1 MANMSYCRFRNTMM
15 DLDDCL
21 EALEYREE
29 LSKDEFDACK
39 RMFKKFIGFCLDEG
53 IVEQDGEIDDRM
65 GEFFD
70 SLNRE

>member
-21 EALEYREE
+21 EALEYKEE

-39 RMFKKFIGFCLDEG
+39 RMFEKFIDFCICEG
-53 IVEQDGEIDDRM
+53 IIEQDGEIDDRLDDFLD
-65 GEFFD
+65 G
-70 SLNRE
+70 LNVR